1 VTVDDMAPLLKSMQS
16 TWALDFE
23 RHAQGVL
30 ERAAS
35 RIPIPKDGADGVP
48 LDGFEA
54 ELDDDGRTLVLR
66 LTAGEVK
73 KEARL
78 VMPVVIDRGIFKD
91 GAAYMR
97 GDCATFGGTTW
108 IATKDAPQ
116 GKPGDGESTDWRVF
130 ARKGRDG
137 KDLRPETPREPTVVR
152 VG

>member
-35 RIPIPKDGADGVP
+35 RIPIPKDGADACRSM
-48 LDGFEA
+48 GFEA
-54 ELDDDGRTLVLR
+54 ELADDGRTLVLR

-116 GKPGDGESTDWRVF
+116 GKPGDGESTDWRVLRARGATAKTF
-130 ARKGRDG
+130 APK
-137 KDLRPETPREPTVVR
+137 RPESRR
-152 VG
+152 L

>member
-1 VTVDDMAPLLKSMQS
+1 
-16 TWALDFE
+16 
-23 RHAQGVL
+23 VL

-54 ELDDDGRTLVLR
+54 ELADDGRTLVLR

-97 GDCATFGGTTW
+97 GDCA
-108 IATKDAPQ
+108 DVRRDDVDRDERCP
-116 GKPGDGESTDWRVF
+116 
-130 ARKGRDG
+130 ARQAG
-137 KDLRPETPREPTVVR
+137 
-152 VG
+152 